1 MKRTL
6 AAIFLLLIALGW
18 VVTPAAAQTYLF
30 QVTKNEVNVFINA
43 DGTMS
48 IEYTTE
54 FLNDASASPIDFV
67 DIGLPNESYDLGSIE
82 AEVDGKPITDIQR
95 SEYVT
100 HGVALGLGSNA
111 IQPGQRGTVHVW
123 VARVEGILFPSTEE
137 ESEAYASFQFSP
149 NYFGSQYVNGA
160 TDLSVALILPAG
172 MTENEPRYY
181 PPSGWPGA
189 SEPDG
194 YFDDQ
199 GRVVYVWD
207 APQANSS
214 TEYVFGGGF
223 PARLVPETA
232 ISTAPSASDFK
243 IDEGFVCCLGIGVVF
258 AGFFG
263 LTIYGATIG
272 ARKRKMQ
279 YLPPKIA
286 IEGHG
291 IKRGLTSPEAAVL
304 MELPPDKV
312 LTMILFSVIK
322 KGAAAVASKDP
333 LKLKIEETLPEGLQ
347 PYEIAFAKAFS
358 ETDKNAIRKE
368 LQTLMI
374 DLVRSLTD
382 KMKGF
387 SRKETVAY
395 YKDIMTRAWEQ
406 VETAGTP
413 EVQMQKFDEYMGW
426 TMLDDRFG
434 DRTRDIFTARP
445 VFVPTWWGR
454 YDPDFGHSATP
465 ASLGGG
471 VPSTSSGGGSI
482 SMPTLPGGEFAASM
496 VGGIQDF
503 SGKVI
508 GDLTG
513 FTNTITSKTNPIP
526 PPSKSSGGRPSRGGG
541 GGCACACACAG
552 CACACAGGGR

>member
-18 VVTPAAAQTYLF
+18 VVTPVAAQTYLF
-30 QVTKNEVNVFINA
+30 QVTKNEVNVFINS

-54 FLNDASASPIDFV
+54 FLNDPSASPIDFV
-67 DIGLPNESYDLGSIE
+67 DIGLPNENYDLGSIE
-82 AEVDGKPITDIQR
+82 AEIDGKPITDIQR
-95 SEYVT
+95 SEYVD

-111 IQPGQRGTVHVW
+111 IQPGQKGTVHVW
-123 VARVEGILFPSTEE
+123 VARVERILFPSTEE
-137 ESEAYASFQFSP
+137 ESEPYASFQFMP
-149 NYFGSQYVNGA
+149 NYFGSQYVNGT
-160 TDLSVALILPAG
+160 TDLSVALILPTG
-172 MTENEPRYY
+172 MKEAEPRYF
-181 PPSGWPGA
+181 PPQGWPGKA
-189 SEPDG
+189 EPEG

-214 TEYVFGGGF
+214 SEYTFGGAF

-232 ISTAPSASDFK
+232 ITTPPAASSFK
-243 IDEGFVCCLGIGVVF
+243 FDEDLLCCLGMGTIF

-272 ARKRKMQ
+272 AKKRKMQ

-304 MELPPDKV
+304 MELAPDKV

-322 KGAAAVASKDP
+322 KGAASVVTKDP
-333 LKLKIEETLPEGLQ
+333 LKLKFEDPLPEGLQ
-347 PYEIAFAKAFS
+347 PYEIAFTKAFS
-358 ETDKNAIRKE
+358 ETNKTEIRKE

-374 DLVRSLTD
+374 DLVRTLTD

-395 YKDIMTRAWEQ
+395 YKDIMERAWQQ
-406 VETAGTP
+406 VESAETP
-413 EVQMQKFDEYMGW
+413 EVQMKKFDEYMGW
-426 TMLDDRFG
+426 TMMDDRFG
-434 DRTRDIFTARP
+434 DRTRDIFTSRP

-454 YDPDFGHSATP
+454 YDPDFGHTAAP
-465 ASLGGG
+465 ASFGGG
-471 VPSTSSGGGSI
+471 APSSSSGGGSV

-496 VGGIQDF
+496 VGGIQNF
-503 SGKVI
+503 AGNVI

-513 FTNTITSKTNPIP
+513 FTSTITNKTNPIP
-526 PPSKSSGGRPSRGGG
+526 PPSKSSGGRPSRGG